1 MLVRMKCLVR
11 SLVFATCVL
20 QAAAQTPA
28 PPTPDPLAPLNFLLG
43 TWIAATGATGSS
55 GGQIVG
61 TYTFS
66 RDLGGHAMQRTGTV
80 AACKGPQDFD
90 CNHHDQLTVFPDANA
105 LAAHHSSLLALY
117 LDNEGHV
124 IYYTISLPDPHTAV
138 FDSQGPKT
146 MPKFRLI
153 YHLEGTGAKAVMS
166 GKFQFAPPGS
176 DDFHSYLEWSGT
188 QQ

>member
-1 MLVRMKCLVR
+1 MLVRMKSLIR
-11 SLVFATCVL
+11 SLVLATCVL
-20 QAAAQTPA
+20 PAAAQTPA
-28 PPTPDPLAPLNFLLG
+28 PATPDPLAPLNFLLG
-43 TWIAATGATGSS
+43 NWIAATGATGSS

-90 CNHHDQLTVFPDANA
+90 CNHHDQLTIFPDANA

-124 IYYTISLPDPHTAV
+124 IYYTISLPDPHTAI

-146 MPKFRLI
+146 APKFRLS
-153 YHLEGTGAKAVMS
+153 YHLEGTGPKAVMS

-176 DDFHSYLEWSGT
+176 DDFHSYLEWSGSK
-188 QQ
+188 Q

>member
-1 MLVRMKCLVR
+1 MLVRMNSLIR
-11 SLVFATCVL
+11 SLVLAACAL
-20 QAAAQTPA
+20 PAAAQTPA

-55 GGQIVG
+55 GGQVVG

-90 CNHHDQLTVFPDANA
+90 CNHHDQLTIFPDANA
-105 LAAHHSSLLALY
+105 QAAHKTSLLALY

-124 IYYTISLPDPHTAV
+124 IYYTLSLPDPHTVLFNSVSAP
-138 FDSQGPKT
+138 GTPR
-146 MPKFRLI
+146 FRLT
-153 YHLEGTGAKAVMS
+153 YHLEGTGPKAIMS
-166 GKFQFAPPGS
+166 GKFQSAPPGS

-188 QQ
+188 HP